1 MILNLLILAL
11 SPLLLI
17 QGLYVKRTTIRLPE
31 AGGTRS
37 GETGAGSPLRLLIL
51 GDSAAAGVGTSLQQ
65 DALSGH
71 LASRLSLK
79 FRLTW
84 RLWAETGRTSRQC
97 LDLLEQQHSEPFDV
111 VLISLG
117 VNDVTSLLSRGRW
130 LALQNLLAN
139 QLMEKFK
146 ARHVI
151 FTSLPPMQH
160 FPALPQPL
168 RWVLGLRAKQFN
180 RGLKAMVEKR
190 PGCRLLVFDLP
201 MQAEFI
207 AIDGFHPSAT
217 TYALWAKQAAELI
230 EQQTA
235 LNHRSAESHP

>member
-1 MILNLLILAL
+1 MILNFLILAL

-31 AGGTRS
+31 A
-37 GETGAGSPLRLLIL
+37 TGARQGESGQGDTLKILIL
-51 GDSAAAGVGTSLQQ
+51 GDSAAAGVGTASQQ

-71 LASRLSLK
+71 IASRLSLK
-79 FRLTW
+79 FRLAW
-84 RLWAETGRTSRQC
+84 QLWAETGRTSRRC
-97 LDLLEQQHSEPFDV
+97 LAVLEQQPSEPFDA

-117 VNDVTSLLSRGRW
+117 VNDVTSILSRREW
-130 LALQNLLAN
+130 LTLQTRLAD

-151 FTSLPPMQH
+151 FTPLPPMHH

-168 RWVLGLRAKQFN
+168 RCVLGLRAKQFN

-190 PGCRLLVFDLP
+190 PGCHLLVFDLP
-201 MQAEFI
+201 MQTEFI
-207 AIDGFHPSAT
+207 AADGFHPSAK
-217 TYALWAKQAAELI
+217 TYGLWAKQAAELI
-230 EQQTA
+230 EHQA
-235 LNHRSAESHP
+235 A

>member
-11 SPLLLI
+11 SPLLLV

-31 AGGTRS
+31 AGGART

-51 GDSAAAGVGTSLQQ
+51 GDSAAAGVGTESQQ

-71 LASRLSLK
+71 LASRLSGK
-79 FRLTW
+79 FHLFW
-84 RLWAETGRTSRQC
+84 QLWAETGRTSRQC
-97 LDLLEQQHSEPFDV
+97 LALLEQQHSEPFDA
-111 VLISLG
+111 VLVSLG
-117 VNDVTSLLSRGRW
+117 VNDVTSILSRSQW
-130 LALQNLLAN
+130 LALQCLLAD

-151 FTSLPPMQH
+151 FTSLPPMHH

-180 RGLKAMVEKR
+180 RGLKAMLENR
-190 PGCRLLVFDLP
+190 PGCHLLVFDLP
-201 MQAEFI
+201 MQAEYI
-207 AIDGFHPSAT
+207 ASDGFHPSAV
-217 TYALWAKQAAELI
+217 TYALWAGQAAELLKRLAD
-230 EQQTA
+230 ESHQ
-235 LNHRSAESHP
+235 SAESRP

>member
-1 MILNLLILAL
+1 MLNLLILVL

-17 QGLYVKRTTIRLPE
+17 QGIYVRRTTIRLPE
-31 AGGTRS
+31 ADGARQGES
-37 GETGAGSPLRLLIL
+37 GQGNALKILIL
-51 GDSAAAGVGTSLQQ
+51 GDSAAAGVGTASQR

-71 LASRLSLK
+71 LASRLSSK

-84 RLWAETGRTSRQC
+84 KLWAETGRTSRQC
-97 LDLLEQQHSEPFDV
+97 LALLEQQTSEPFDA

-117 VNDVTSLLSRGRW
+117 VNDVTSVLSRHQW
-130 LALQNLLAN
+130 LAMQSLLAD

-151 FTSLPPMQH
+151 FTSLPPMHH

-190 PGCRLLVFDLP
+190 PGRHLLVFDLP

-207 AIDGFHPSAT
+207 ATDGFHPSAT
-217 TYALWAKQAAELI
+217 TYALWARQAADLIKLQAAESH
-230 EQQTA
+230 Q
-235 LNHRSAESHP
+235 SAESRP

>member
-17 QGLYVKRTTIRLPE
+17 QGLFVRRTTIRLPE
-31 AGGTRS
+31 AAGARYGES
-37 GETGAGSPLRLLIL
+37 GHGDALKVLIL
-51 GDSAAAGVGTSLQQ
+51 GDSAAAGVGTASQQ

-71 LASRLSLK
+71 MASRLSLK

-84 RLWAETGRTSRQC
+84 QLWAETGRTSRQC
-97 LDLLEQQHSEPFDV
+97 LALLEQQPSEPFDA

-117 VNDVTSLLSRGRW
+117 VNDVTSILSKRQW
-130 LALQNLLAN
+130 LKLQTQLAN

-146 ARHVI
+146 ARQVI
-151 FTSLPPMQH
+151 FTSLPPMHH

-190 PGCRLLVFDLP
+190 PGCHLLVFDLP
-201 MQAEFI
+201 MQADHI

-217 TYALWAKQAAELI
+217 TYGLWAKQAAELI
-230 EQQTA
+230 E
-235 LNHRSAESHP
+235 NHAA